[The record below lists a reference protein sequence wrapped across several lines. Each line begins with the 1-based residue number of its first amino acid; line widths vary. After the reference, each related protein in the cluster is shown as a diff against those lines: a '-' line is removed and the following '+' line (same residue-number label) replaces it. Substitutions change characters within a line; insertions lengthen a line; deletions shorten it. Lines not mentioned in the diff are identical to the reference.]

1 MGLVNGR
8 ITNSNNLQN
17 NTEIISKKTGWVYDV
32 ILDETHEYA
41 KSKGYGSAVIGS
53 ILFRTTDMLDIPSSQ
68 LPLAHPSDKNF
79 INIPVVNEVVE
90 IYEFARG
97 SYAYRRIGNSPNPSL
112 SASED
117 AISSHIISDKKDS
130 AGTKDDYQKVS
141 ETGISKSNSNN
152 SKKYNGFGKYY
163 NPQES
168 IHKLKLYE
176 GDSLIESRFGQSI
189 RFSGFNNS
197 QNKFYPTLIIR
208 NLQSS
213 KYKTKEPGQ
222 SVEEDINTDGS
233 IIAMTSNQFPLGFLP
248 GVVDD
253 KGKSDFQTK
262 PDSFMDYPSKL
273 IGDQLLLNSGRII
286 ISAKNAEMIFYSKKN
301 YGFISDGAMS
311 IDNKLGIDI
320 SVGDDINIITN
331 DRDVQMVT
339 GNGSIILG
347 SKDLEP
353 IVKGQQ
359 LVDILGELIDAIT
372 QQIFLTPAGPTAVG
386 PTNISDFGS
395 IKSKLN
401 NILSKLNQTS

>member
-53 ILFRTTDMLDIPSSQ
+53 ILFRTTDMMDIPSAQ

-97 SYAYRRIGNSPNPSL
+97 AYAYRRIGNSPNPSL

-141 ETGISKSNSNN
+141 ETGISKSNSSN
-152 SKKYNGFGKYY
+152 SNKYNGFGKYY
-163 NPQES
+163 NPQAS

-213 KYKTKEPGQ
+213 KYKEKEPGQ
-222 SVEEDINTDGS
+222 SAEEDINTDGS
-233 IIAMTSNQFPLGFLP
+233 IIAMTSDQFQLGFLP

-311 IDNKLGIDI
+311 IDNKLGIDV

-331 DRDVQMVT
+331 DRDIQMVT

-372 QQIFLTPAGPTAVG
+372 QQMFLTPAGPTAVG

>member
-53 ILFRTTDMLDIPSSQ
+53 ILFRTTDMLDIPSAQ

-112 SASED
+112 SASDD

-130 AGTKDDYQKVS
+130 TGTKDDYQKVS

-168 IHKLKLYE
+168 INKLKLYE

-197 QNKFYPTLIIR
+197 ENKFYPTLIIR
-208 NLQSS
+208 NLQSA

-222 SVEEDINTDGS
+222 SVEEDVNTDGS
-233 IIAMTSNQFPLGFLP
+233 IIAMTSEQFPLGFLP

-286 ISAKNAEMIFYSKKN
+286 LSAKSGE
-301 YGFISDGAMS
+301 
-311 IDNKLGIDI
+311 
-320 SVGDDINIITN
+320 
-331 DRDVQMVT
+331 
-339 GNGSIILG
+339 IL
-347 SKDLEP
+347 
-353 IVKGQQ
+353 
-359 LVDILGELIDAIT
+359 
-372 QQIFLTPAGPTAVG
+372 F
-386 PTNISDFGS
+386 
-395 IKSKLN
+395 
-401 NILSKLNQTS
+401 

>member
-1 MGLVNGR
+1 MGLVNSR
-8 ITNSNNLQN
+8 IANSNNLQN
-17 NTEIISKKTGWVYDV
+17 NTEIISKKTGYVYDV

-53 ILFRTTDMLDIPSSQ
+53 ILFRTTDMLDIPSAQ

-79 INIPVVNEVVE
+79 INIPVVNEIVE

-112 SASED
+112 SASDD
-117 AISSHIISDKKDS
+117 AIASHIISDKKDS

-189 RFSGFNNS
+189 LFSGFNNS
-197 QNKFYPTLIIR
+197 ENKFYPTLIIR

-222 SVEEDINTDGS
+222 SVEEDVNTDGS
-233 IIAMTSNQFPLGFLP
+233 IIAMTSEQFPLGFLP

-311 IDNKLGIDI
+311 IDNKLGIDV

-331 DRDVQMVT
+331 DRDIQMIT

-359 LVDILGELIDAIT
+359 LVDILAELIDAIT

>member
-1 MGLVNGR
+1 MGLVNSR
-8 ITNSNNLQN
+8 IANSNNLQN
-17 NTEIISKKTGWVYDV
+17 NTEIISKKTGYVYDV

-53 ILFRTTDMLDIPSSQ
+53 ILFRTTDMLDIPSAQ

-79 INIPVVNEVVE
+79 INIPVVNEIVE

-112 SASED
+112 SASDD
-117 AISSHIISDKKDS
+117 AIASHIISDKKDS

-197 QNKFYPTLIIR
+197 ENKFYPTLIIR

-222 SVEEDINTDGS
+222 SVEEDVNTDGS
-233 IIAMTSNQFPLGFLP
+233 IIAMTSEQFPLGFLP

-311 IDNKLGIDI
+311 IDNKLGIDV

-331 DRDVQMVT
+331 DRDIQMIT

-359 LVDILGELIDAIT
+359 LVDILAELIDAIT